1 MGENQKEFYEYLRL
15 LVRALGKNNTAIFF
29 CNLSK
34 NTYQELNIE
43 NSTIQTQQ
51 QQGKYESLIHAI
63 SESIPEGKNRSTFL
77 KIFCKDSLIKLSEKG
92 DERIS
97 FKYPYFEPNGKTH
110 WVETEAIFVKSSS
123 GDFLSIL
130 ISKNIDAEKL
140 KEIENKKNQ
149 LVLSFLASEYSSVY
163 YVDLAK
169 DEVFP
174 FSVSHRID
182 KMIGGELKKNPSY
195 SQAVSLYVERG
206 TLQADKKLLLNYLSD
221 SYLEKQFSISDRF
234 TQTYRNEQNKY
245 CEMKCVSVGDY
256 SKTKQALI
264 GFAVK
269 DEEIR
274 KELKYQKDLQIAKEK
289 AEKANEAKSE
299 FLSRMSHDIRTP
311 INGVIGM
318 TELAKKNINNQQKIE
333 ECLEN
338 ITTSSYHLLSLV
350 NDILDL
356 NHIEHNKIEIAHKP
370 MNILSFADG
379 CLSIISG
386 QLINRKIK
394 LISELENFEFP
405 YILGD
410 ELHLRQAI
418 VNILGNAVK
427 FTDDGG
433 KIYFRIKQIAN
444 GAKTVTYQFQIE
456 DTGIGMSKEFL
467 QHIWENFSQE
477 SIVPHENYRGSGL
490 GMPIAKSLVELM
502 GGTIYVESELNKGS
516 IFTVEVPFAIDDK
529 TAAIH
534 YEQEN
539 HPEQNLK
546 DVRILLADDNPINLE
561 SEKGLLEMEGAK
573 VTTASNGLE
582 VLNIFKDSPQNSF
595 DAILIDIIM
604 PVMNGLQATKE
615 IRKLQHADAST
626 IPIIAITAN
635 AFEEDIRNSMNAGMN
650 AHLIKP
656 LEMGKVIKTLL
667 SCIRMRSVNQAEKL
681 KTALNQANRDE
692 LTRVG
697 NRASFIHKQEKL
709 MEDVKSGN
717 IKEFAVCMCDVNN
730 LKITNDT
737 LGHEAGDKLL
747 IDSCKIICSTYVHSP
762 VFRIGGDE
770 FAVFL
775 YGQDY
780 KNRDKLLEH
789 FNNQL
794 TDSVSVALGMAVYN
808 PEKDSNVADV
818 TKRADEQM
826 YLVKKAMKNKKK
838 LKNQSF

>member
-1 MGENQKEFYEYLRL
+1 MDEKQKEFYEYLRF
-15 LVRALGKNNTAIFF
+15 LVRALGKINTAIFF
-29 CNLSK
+29 CNLTK
-34 NTYQELNIE
+34 NTYQELNLE

-77 KIFCKDSLIKLSEKG
+77 KFFCKDSLIKLSEKG

-97 FKYPYFEPNGKTH
+97 LRYPYFEPNGNSH
-110 WVETEAIFVKSSS
+110 WVETEAIFSKSSS
-123 GDFLSIL
+123 GNVLSVL
-130 ISKNIDAEKL
+130 IFKDIDAEKL

-182 KMIGGELKKNPSY
+182 KMIGGELKKNPTY

-206 TLQADKKLLLNYLSD
+206 TLQPDKKLLLNYLSD

-318 TELAKKNINNQQKIE
+318 TELAKKNINNPQKIAD
-333 ECLEN
+333 CLEN

-370 MNILSFADG
+370 MNIHSFADG

-386 QLINRKIK
+386 QLINRKLK
-394 LISELENFEFP
+394 LISEIENFKYP
-405 YILGD
+405 YVLGD

-456 DTGIGMSKEFL
+456 DTGIGMTKEFL

-477 SIVPHENYRGSGL
+477 NVVPHENYRGSGL

-502 GGTIYVESELNKGS
+502 GGTIYVESKLNNGS
-516 IFTVEVPFAIDDK
+516 LFTVEVPFAIDDK

-582 VLNIFKDSPQNSF
+582 VVNIFKDSPQNSF

-604 PVMNGLQATKE
+604 PIMNGLQATKE

-635 AFEEDIRNSMNAGMN
+635 AFEEDIRNSMNVGMN

-656 LEMGKVIKTLL
+656 LEMGQVIKTLL
-667 SCIRMRSVNQAEKL
+667 SCLRMRSVNQAEKL

-697 NRASFIHKQEKL
+697 NRAAFIQKQENL
-709 MEDVKSGN
+709 MEDVKSGD

-747 IDSCKIICSTYVHSP
+747 IDSCKIICSTYEHSP

-770 FAVFL
+770 FAIFL

-780 KNRDKLLEH
+780 ENRDELLKEFNSKLTK
-789 FNNQL
+789 NI
-794 TDSVSVALGMAVYN
+794 SIACGMAIYD
-808 PEKDSNVADV
+808 EKKDKSVTDV
-818 TKRADEQM
+818 TKRADRQM
-826 YLVKKAMKNKKK
+826 YLVKKEMKKI
-838 LKNQSF
+838 L